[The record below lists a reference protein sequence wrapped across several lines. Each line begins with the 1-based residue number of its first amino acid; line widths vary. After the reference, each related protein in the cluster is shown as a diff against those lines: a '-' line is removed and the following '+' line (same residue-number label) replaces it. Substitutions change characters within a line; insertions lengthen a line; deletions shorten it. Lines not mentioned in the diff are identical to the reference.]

1 MTASSKMLSYLGFA
15 RKSGNLMR
23 GYNTCLSLVE
33 SGKVRLLI
41 VAEDGAEGTKKRF
54 RQKCAVSGTAFRIY
68 GNSDELSRM
77 TGGGGTVYAVT
88 DENFAN
94 VIIREIDL
102 TGSEG
107 EMCNDEKGI

>member
-41 VAEDGAEGTKKRF
+41 VAEDGEEAIP
-54 RQKCAVSGTAFRIY
+54 A
-68 GNSDELSRM
+68 
-77 TGGGGTVYAVT
+77 
-88 DENFAN
+88 
-94 VIIREIDL
+94 
-102 TGSEG
+102 
-107 EMCNDEKGI
+107 EMCSIGDCIQNIWKQ